1 MSPSGNSLV
10 GKADPMTDIAD
21 AEAAL
26 ISDEMRGIEG
36 RVLRSRTSY
45 PISASDIRKWA
56 IAVYYPET
64 PPAKFIGAG
73 AAGGEEPLGAPEEFN
88 PFAWATPGAKPGPAD
103 VSAGFIENGAG
114 ISPPPLKFIVNGGSA
129 FEYGVPMREGDVITN
144 EYSVKSYT
152 VKQGKRGPLLMTE
165 TQDRW
170 INQNGEHVRSI
181 LMTLVRY

>member
-1 MSPSGNSLV
+1 
-10 GKADPMTDIAD
+10 MTDTSEVAD
-21 AEAAL
+21 AL
-26 ISDEMRGIEG
+26 ISDDMRAIEG

-56 IAVYYPET
+56 IAVYYPEA
-64 PPAKFIGAG
+64 PPEKFIGSG
-73 AAGGEEPLGAPEEFN
+73 AAGGEEPLVAPEEFN
-88 PFAWATPGAKPGPAD
+88 PFAWATPGARAAPAD

-114 ISPPPLKFIVNGGSA
+114 ITPPPLKFIVNGGSV

-144 EYSVKSYT
+144 EFSVKGYT
-152 VKQGKRGPLLMTE
+152 VKQGKRGPLLVTE

-170 INQNGEHVRSI
+170 TNQRGEHVRST